1 MFSLAWNVR
10 ELEHLNSKGRS
21 LCVEI
26 STLLDKLK
34 DPSFDREYLPCKLDS
49 VKSAAEEFVKGV
61 TRQQRVAATH
71 CLVVIISM
79 NKKP

>member
-1 MFSLAWNVR
+1 MFSLAWNVQ
-10 ELEHLNSKGRS
+10 ELEHLNSNGRS

-34 DPSFDREYLPCKLDS
+34 DPSFDRKCLPSKLDS
-49 VKSAAEEFVKGV
+49 VKNAAEEFVKGV

-71 CLVVIISM
+71 CLS
-79 NKKP
+79 